1 MADVLVLP
9 VLQVRGDGVDGVE
22 VERAPVKSVLMRV
35 HQDNQSFILLPCP
48 CLGENGTGGRGKKGN
63 NKGYPG

>member
-22 VERAPVKSVLMRV
+22 VERASVKSVLMRI
-35 HQDNQSFILLPCP
+35 HEDSQNFILLPCP
-48 CLGENGTGGRGKKGN
+48 CSGGNDTEGLGIRRGGKG
-63 NKGYPG
+63 